1 MSPDDTTPG
10 PVAARSPRGC
20 SVPLMTQITPDER
33 AILEE
38 IAELEMR
45 SLSSTA
51 RMLLIRGI
59 EQYKAETEKASRS

>member
-1 MSPDDTTPG
+1 MRHPETIANQPAKRAPAG
-10 PVAARSPRGC
+10 CNRPV
-20 SVPLMTQITPDER
+20 MTHLAEDER
-33 AILEE
+33 EQLEE